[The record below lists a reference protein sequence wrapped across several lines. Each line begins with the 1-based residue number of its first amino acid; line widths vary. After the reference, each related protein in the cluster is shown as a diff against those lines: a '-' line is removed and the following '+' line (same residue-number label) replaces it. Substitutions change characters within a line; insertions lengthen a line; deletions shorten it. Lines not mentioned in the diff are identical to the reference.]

1 MKMRHAT
8 AAMSVGLMIVA
19 AGTAQAQVVDA
30 VAKAIHISD
39 TYRIVPNITYLT
51 ANNWDAKLDMYQ
63 ARGAAT
69 PNRTLIYVHGGGWT
83 GGSKEGS
90 GLTFLPFLELGW
102 NVVNVEYRLDAY
114 NLFNRQLFGNI
125 TANLSDPNFGRPTGL
140 MIQPRFIQ
148 MALKLNF

>member
-39 TYRIVPNITYLT
+39 NYRIVPNITYLT
-51 ANNWDAKLDMYQ
+51 ANNWDAKLDVYQ

-102 NVVNVEYRLDAY
+102 NVVNVEYRLAKISEAPAAVEWPSGLR
-114 NLFNRQLFGNI
+114 NTI
-125 TANLSDPNFGRPTGL
+125 TATRYAWKKPSAT
-140 MIQPRFIQ
+140 
-148 MALKLNF
+148 